1 MRWHVID
8 FRSRKLSFL
17 FTALLSSILL
27 AGTLLVNDVL
37 DEYIVESS
45 IDDNYKKYFKFMS
58 HVLIIFLLTLTV
70 SIMFYVF
77 FGYDTVTKGT
87 F

>member
-37 DEYIVESS
+37 DEYIAESS

-77 FGYDTVTKGT
+77 FGYDTVTKAA